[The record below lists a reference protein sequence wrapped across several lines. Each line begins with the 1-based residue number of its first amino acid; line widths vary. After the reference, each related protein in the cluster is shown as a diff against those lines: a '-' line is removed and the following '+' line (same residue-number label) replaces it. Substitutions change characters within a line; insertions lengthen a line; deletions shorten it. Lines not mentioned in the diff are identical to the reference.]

1 MDNKESGTGIVTMAT
16 EGGGTHARDGTI
28 SRGVLTIRTIRWE
41 TITPGG
47 GCDITLRSRMTLL
60 SHRVECAAF
69 SRART
74 DPFVPVVVW

>member
-1 MDNKESGTGIVTMAT
+1 VDNKKSGTGVVTVAT
-16 EGGGTHARDGTI
+16 ERGGTHTWNRTI
-28 SRGVLTIRTIRWE
+28 SRGVLTIRTIRRK
-41 TITPGG
+41 TITRGG

-74 DPFVPVVVW
+74 DPFAPVVV

>member
-1 MDNKESGTGIVTMAT
+1 MAAEGSRTHTGHGA
-16 EGGGTHARDGTI
+16 I

-41 TITPGG
+41 TVTRDG

-69 SRART
+69 SLART
-74 DPFVPVVVW
+74 NPFAPVVV

>member
-1 MDNKESGTGIVTMAT
+1 MDNKESGTGIVTMAA
-16 EGGGTHARDGTI
+16 EGGGTHTRNGTI
-28 SRGVLTIRTIRWE
+28 GQRVLTIRTIGWKTVTQGR
-41 TITPGG
+41 

-74 DPFVPVVVW
+74 DPFALVVV